1 MHLQRIGV
9 WAHELRLGEEGV
21 RREAAT
27 LLEELGY
34 GTLWFPGS
42 GGDDSLDCARRP
54 AGCDGVA

>member
-9 WAHELRLGEEGV
+9 WAHELRLGEESV

-34 GTLWFPGS
+34 GTLVVPGRRAATTRWT
-42 GGDDSLDCARRP
+42 ARASCWMRRS
-54 AGCDGVA
+54 A